1 MVGGREAMVIIP
13 RHPDFSRPCEG
24 LTVDART
31 RGERSVSV
39 QSVHHCCWVLRSA
52 PAQHEITHLGDL
64 GVGFLFE
71 NVARDSDAV

>member
-1 MVGGREAMVIIP
+1 MVQSFRESGKILTRMRGVVAK
-13 RHPDFSRPCEG
+13 EG